1 MSAISQYDMNWFSLV
16 NSISSYFMLLLQ
28 FYSFHRVGCI
38 CESDIPFYFSFSYT
52 HRHTTS
58 LATYVRKALLAMRHE
73 NGNRVCTVYGASSSE
88 VLFIYIVL
96 LFLNICWVFLSIL
109 PSFYVQLFYS
119 VDLTLFISP
128 IEL

>member
-1 MSAISQYDMNWFSLV
+1 
-16 NSISSYFMLLLQ
+16 MLLLQ
-28 FYSFHRVGCI
+28 FYSFHRFGCI
-38 CESDIPFYFSFSYT
+38 CESDIPFYYP

-109 PSFYVQLFYS
+109 PSFYVQLIYS
-119 VDLTLFISP
+119 VDLTLLISP